1 VALTAQPQSY
11 PPIKGGKEEMG
22 RLANYA
28 ISVIT
33 TIVTIV
39 TFVGFLTSKPLNTW
53 TKTHSE
59 VIFYALIF
67 FFMAT
72 GASLNYLIG
81 EKKKYRKLEAAT
93 ARVKPSEHD
102 RKLFQ
107 SFMAILPP
115 GGPIIVWLKETSVPN
130 AFLHKDYDA
139 IETVLKDMRLQS
151 PQFDNSKVETSYGQ
165 LHAAMQKF
173 KDVTLQYM
181 RRDPG
186 SPWLRIP
193 PEWDG
198 EHSARATGEIKKIR
212 TELIAEYDNFL
223 ELAHQNGIDE

>member
-1 VALTAQPQSY
+1 
-11 PPIKGGKEEMG
+11 MG
-22 RLANYA
+22 RSANYA

-33 TIVTIV
+33 TIVTVV

-59 VIFYALIF
+59 VIFYGLIF

-72 GASLNYLIG
+72 GASLSYFFA
-81 EKKKYRKLEAAT
+81 EREKYRKLEDAT
-93 ARVKPSEHD
+93 ARVGPSEHD
-102 RKLFQ
+102 RRLFQ

-115 GGPIIVWLKETSVPN
+115 GGPVIVWLKETSVPN
-130 AFLHKDYDA
+130 AFLRKDFDA
-139 IETVLKDMRLQS
+139 IETILKDMRLQS
-151 PQFDNSKVETSYGQ
+151 RQFDNSKVETSYGQ
-165 LHAAMQKF
+165 LRTAMQKF

-181 RRDPG
+181 HRDPG

-193 PEWDG
+193 PERDG
-198 EHSARATGEIKKIR
+198 EHSARATGEISKIR

-223 ELAHQNGIDE
+223 KLAHQTGMDE

>member
-1 VALTAQPQSY
+1 
-11 PPIKGGKEEMG
+11 MG

-59 VIFYALIF
+59 VIFYGLIF

-72 GASLNYLIG
+72 GASLNYFF
-81 EKKKYRKLEAAT
+81 EERKKYRKLKEAT
-93 ARVKPSEHD
+93 ARVEPSEHD

-107 SFMAILPP
+107 SFMTMLPP
-115 GGPIIVWLKETSVPN
+115 GGPIIVWLKENFVPN
-130 AFLHKDYDA
+130 AFLHKDYEV
-139 IETVLKDMRLQS
+139 IETVLRDMRLQS
-151 PQFDNSKVETSYGQ
+151 LQFDNPKVETSYDQ
-165 LHAAMQKF
+165 LYRAMQKF
-173 KDVTLQYM
+173 KGITLQYM
-181 RRDPG
+181 RKDPG

-198 EHSARATGEIKKIR
+198 ERSGRATDEINKIR
-212 TELIAEYDNFL
+212 LELIGKYDNFL
-223 ELAHQNGIDE
+223 ELAHQNGIDQ